1 MIRDVADVVGHPAS
15 PGREPI
21 RVLVVDDQ
29 QLFRRGLTMLLAVEP
44 GLEVVGEAGDGVEGT
59 QLAETAAPRMW
70 LSVYVAVMGV
80 ITLTA
85 VYIAS
90 ETRHRDIS

>member
-1 MIRDVADVVGHPAS
+1 
-15 PGREPI
+15 
-21 RVLVVDDQ
+21 
-29 QLFRRGLTMLLAVEP
+29 ML
-44 GLEVVGEAGDGVEGT
+44 
-59 QLAETAAPRMW
+59 W
-70 LSVYVAVMGV
+70 LSIYLAVMGV